1 MHSNAISTPKPMA
14 TSNDIIAYVSQFPS
28 HNIGKWLDINSH
40 RFENPVFR
48 LFQSELETVYEEKN
62 RAMDR

>member
-1 MHSNAISTPKPMA
+1 MLAHFLHQMR
-14 TSNDIIAYVSQFPS
+14 
-28 HNIGKWLDINSH
+28 KWLELNTH

-62 RAMDR
+62 RAMDNTFRVMFEEFLGTF